1 MRRRNRSDDA
11 WTPGRCAAGPAQ
23 QAWTTLYHTTILRLP
38 AAGPRPRYRLR
49 QTAPAARCSPRL
61 DVGAK
66 ITGFCGQPCLERA
79 YTLML
84 TFQQIIL
91 TLQNY
96 WDKQGC
102 ALLQPYDMEVGA
114 GTSHT
119 ATFLRAIGPEP
130 WRAAYVQPS
139 RRPQAGRYSENPNR
153 LQHSYQ
159 DQHVLK
165 PAPPEILDLY
175 IGSLK
180 ALGIDPT
187 QHDIRF
193 VEDDWENPTLGAWGL
208 GWEVWLNGMEVTQF
222 TYFQQVGGLD
232 CTPTT
237 GEITYGL
244 ERLAM
249 YLQDVESVYDLVWTE
264 GANGNRVHY
273 RDVFHQNEVEQSTYN
288 FEHASADMLFAH
300 FNDYEAEAK
309 RLMDVPLALPA
320 YEAALKAA
328 HTFNM
333 LDERGAISVTER
345 AAYIGRIRN
354 LSRTVAQAYY
364 DSRERLGFPMLAGRR
379 TEEAV

>member
-1 MRRRNRSDDA
+1 
-11 WTPGRCAAGPAQ
+11 
-23 QAWTTLYHTTILRLP
+23 
-38 AAGPRPRYRLR
+38 
-49 QTAPAARCSPRL
+49 
-61 DVGAK
+61 
-66 ITGFCGQPCLERA
+66 
-79 YTLML
+79 ML

-91 TLQNY
+91 TLQHY
-96 WDKQGC
+96 WDQQGC

-119 ATFLRAIGPEP
+119 ATFLRSIGPEP

-139 RRPQAGRYSENPNR
+139 RRPKDGRYGENPNR
-153 LQHSYQ
+153 LQHYYQ
-159 DQHVLK
+159 FQVVLK

-175 IGSLK
+175 IGSLE
-180 ALGIDPT
+180 ALGIDPKA
-187 QHDIRF
+187 HDIRF

-249 YLQDVESVYDLVWTE
+249 YLQDVESVFDLVWTE
-264 GANGNRVHY
+264 GANGRRVLY

-288 FEHASADMLFAH
+288 FEHASTRMLFAH
-300 FNDYEAEAK
+300 FGDYEAEAH
-309 RLMDVPLALPA
+309 RLIEVPLALPA
-320 YEAALKAA
+320 YEATLKAA

-333 LDERGAISVTER
+333 LDARGAISVTER

-354 LSRTVAQAYY
+354 LSRAVAQAYY
-364 DSRERLGFPMLAGRR
+364 DSREKLGFPMLDHDLKQGA
-379 TEEAV
+379 TA